1 MRVATEGLGLARGGR
16 ELFNNLSFEAR
27 AGAYVEVRGPNGSG
41 KTSLLRALAGWLRP
55 SAGRVLFDGVE
66 EPALA
71 LAYLGHRDGLKGTI
85 SPRAHVRG
93 WIDMLGGEPDRCGA
107 VLEAVG
113 LGGLGGAH
121 ARMMSQGQQRRLA
134 LARLIAAPRPIWL
147 LDEPAAALDAN
158 GKALVAQLVS
168 AHAHAGGIIIAA
180 AHEPVLPNP
189 DDVVELVG

>member
-1 MRVATEGLGLARGGR
+1 MRVAAEGLGLARGGR
-16 ELFNNLSFEAR
+16 ELFNNLSFEAS

-55 SAGRVLFDGVE
+55 SAGRIHFDGVE

-85 SPRAHVRG
+85 SPRAHVRS
-93 WIDMLGGEPDRCGA
+93 WIDMLGGESGRCGA
-107 VLEAVG
+107 VLETVG
-113 LGGLGGAH
+113 LRGLSSAP

-134 LARLIAAPRPIWL
+134 LARLIVAPRPIWL

-158 GKALVAQLVS
+158 GKALVAALVS
-168 AHAHAGGIIIAA
+168 EHTRAGGIVIAA
-180 AHEPVLPNP
+180 AHEPVVPNP
-189 DDVVELVG
+189 DNVVELVG